1 MPLTYLSMMG
11 MSAYAGMACCGKP
24 HFCVYQG
31 AGPADSPLSPQACE
45 ARVVELNIVEKW
57 EQRRQ
62 LEREKMA
69 REGEVIGHGAC
80 TWQCRHPG
88 HGASALLA
96 SRLIHDL
103 GFVRFVRCDGPGD
116 GLGD

>member
-1 MPLTYLSMMG
+1 MMG

-62 LEREKMA
+62 LEIQLLSTIPPNKL
-69 REGEVIGHGAC
+69 
-80 TWQCRHPG
+80 
-88 HGASALLA
+88 SALRQD
-96 SRLIHDL
+96 SER
-103 GFVRFVRCDGPGD
+103 RS
-116 GLGD
+116 